1 MPPLAA
7 ARVEFPFPYPQFSE
21 RFSPMRQSS
30 VVSRRVAATAVSLV
44 LTLGVAACA
53 GPEDTGAKGG
63 TSGKAAGAPQKGGT
77 LTVLNTEAQ
86 TDFDPARL
94 YTSGGGNVPS
104 LVFRTLTTRNRE
116 AGAAGTQVVPDLATD
131 TGRPNKDATEWTYT
145 LKEGLK
151 FEDGTPITSADIKYG
166 IERSFAAELSG
177 GAPYLRD
184 WLIGGDTYQGP
195 YKDKKGLASI
205 VTPDPRTIVF
215 KLKKPEGEF
224 PFVATQTQ
232 FAPVPKAKDT
242 GAAYE
247 EHPVSSGPYK
257 VVKNENDGERLTL
270 ERNEHWD
277 AETDEERKAY
287 PDRIDVRSGLDEAV
301 INQRLATS
309 TGADASAI
317 TTDTNLG
324 PAELAQVGSDKAL
337 AARVGTGHF
346 GFTNYIAFNPKV
358 KPFDNPKVR
367 QAISYAINRTS
378 VVNAAGGSAL
388 AEPATTFLPEQKAF
402 GFTPYDHFPAGKTGD
417 PEKARQLLKEAGHPN
432 GLTITLL
439 HSTAQNRTTSPEIAT
454 AVQEALGKAGIT
466 VKLDGQQPN
475 SFNEKRWSVKDAPG
489 FFLSRWGADWPAG
502 GPFLAPIFDGRQ
514 IVANGSN
521 YNHAQ
526 LNDPAVNKEIDE
538 INKLTDLKAAAAR
551 WGALDKKI
559 GEQALD
565 VPLFHP
571 VYKRLVGKNV
581 KNVVISDWTGVLD
594 ISQVSVK

>member
-1 MPPLAA
+1 
-7 ARVEFPFPYPQFSE
+7 
-21 RFSPMRQSS
+21 MRQPS
-30 VVSRRVAATAVSLV
+30 VISRRVAAAAVSLV
-44 LTLGVAACA
+44 VAAGAAACA
-53 GPEDTGAKGG
+53 GPQDNDAK
-63 TSGKAAGAPQKGGT
+63 AGATDKGKPQKGGA
-77 LTVLNTEAQ
+77 LSVLNTEPQ

-116 AGAAGTQVVPDLATD
+116 DGPDGTQVVPDLATD
-131 TGRPNKDATEWTYT
+131 TGRPNADATEWTYT

-151 FEDGTPITSADIKYG
+151 FEDGNPITSADIKYG

-184 WLIGGDTYQGP
+184 WLIGGSAYQGP
-195 YKDKKGLASI
+195 YKDKKGLDSI
-205 VTPDPRTIVF
+205 ETPDARTIVF
-215 KLKKPEGEF
+215 KLNKPEGDF
-224 PFVATQTQ
+224 PFLATQTQ

-242 GAAYE
+242 GAKYE

-257 VVKNENDGERLTL
+257 VVKNEGDGQHLVL
-270 ERNEHWD
+270 ERNPHWS
-277 AETDEERKAY
+277 EKTDQERHAY
-287 PDRIDVRSGLDEAV
+287 PDTIDVKAGLDAAV
-301 INQRLATS
+301 INQRLSTS
-309 TGADASAI
+309 SGADAATI

-324 PAELAQVGSDKAL
+324 PAELAQIGSDKGL

-346 GFTNYIAFNPKV
+346 GYTNYLAFNPKV

-378 VVNAAGGSAL
+378 VINAAGGSAL

-402 GFTPYDHFPAGKTGD
+402 GYTPYDHFPAGKTGD
-417 PEKARQLLKEAGHPN
+417 PAKAKELLKEAGYAK
-432 GLTITLL
+432 GLTVTLT
-439 HSTAQNRTTSPEIAT
+439 HSTVQNRETSPEVAT
-454 AVQEALGKAGIT
+454 AVQESLKQAGIT
-466 VKLDGQQPN
+466 VKLQGLEAN
-475 SFNEKRWSVKDAPG
+475 AFNEARWTVKGEPG
-489 FFLSRWGADWPAG
+489 FFLSRWGADWPSG

-514 IVANGSN
+514 IVRDGSN

-526 LNDPAVNKEIDE
+526 LDDPAVNKEIDE
-538 INKLTDLKAAAAR
+538 INKLTDPAAAAQR

-571 VYKRLVGKNV
+571 VYKRLYGKDV
-581 KNVVISDWTGVLD
+581 KNIVISDWTGVLD
-594 ISQVSVK
+594 ISQVAVK